1 MKTKCNVAKDL
12 MPLVIDGV
20 ASEESQQ
27 YVDEHIAEC
36 TECALSYGAMKI
48 ELPRISAEKE
58 RAELERAAKKLRRK
72 RILRAIAA
80 SVAGILVFLALSMGV
95 PRVLDAVEEKQFAQ
109 RYLCENGDI
118 RLEGLYYDVCLDERR
133 APIVQVNIDSF
144 PSGSPGFD
152 TQLAFVPV
160 NDNMAICLQYRAVYL
175 NEGLQHNKSAVF
187 YWAGRAEDGVWLGL
201 ADGLRDEDDNLV
213 SLPIVRIELHA
224 GDDYVVL
231 WEEGDVVQTAE
242 EAKIKHEQ
250 ELQKYNQY
258 RK

>member
-12 MPLVIDGV
+12 MPLVIDDV
-20 ASEESQQ
+20 ASEESRQ

-72 RILRAIAA
+72 RILRVIAA

-95 PRVLDAVEEKQFAQ
+95 PRVLESVEEKQFAQ
-109 RYLCENGDI
+109 RFLCENGDI

-144 PSGSPGFD
+144 PSGSPSFEPEMTFVAINEN
-152 TQLAFVPV
+152 TQLCV
-160 NDNMAICLQYRAVYL
+160 QYRAVYAADSGYECSRV
-175 NEGLQHNKSAVF
+175 NS
-187 YWAGRAEDGVWLGL
+187 WAGRVEDGQWLGVASNFRDAEGKL
-201 ADGLRDEDDNLV
+201 A

-231 WEEGDVVQTAE
+231 WEEGDEVQTAE